1 MIESYLSQL
10 SEKEKIA
17 LEIAKRILG
26 SSFDVSRS
34 IGYLKF
40 KSISTFRN

>member
-10 SEKEKIA
+10 TEKEKIA
-17 LEIAKRILG
+17 LEIVKRILG

-40 KSISTFRN
+40 ISLTELT

>member
-10 SEKEKIA
+10 TEKEKTA

-40 KSISTFRN
+40 VKL